1 MTNNE
6 ILKIEKKNPNKPNEP
21 PVVLGIF
28 PSAHNTRNLT
38 SDIINAVVCGEFD
51 SVDTEDLR
59 MEQNLIEEF
68 DRLKAHSNMIACFET
83 RTAQNKRCMVVYLV
97 EK

>member
-21 PVVLGIF
+21 PTVLGIF
-28 PSAHNTRNLT
+28 PSASRDAQLTAQLVNSIVFDELSEVKTFDEVMERNLK
-38 SDIINAVVCGEFD
+38 
-51 SVDTEDLR
+51 
-59 MEQNLIEEF
+59 EEF
-68 DRLKAHSNMIACFET
+68 EKLRSNSYMTACHEI
-83 RTAQNKRCMVVYLV
+83 RTSNNKRCMAVYLV